1 MVRKPK
7 PVETTTRRGHW
18 PAGKRRHETP
28 AEWPDIKSRILRAV
42 RAPDMRTRKSAREN
56 GPRLSLRGVAEFV
69 GVHERTVRRWM
80 RGIDIPPAAAMAK
93 LARYLKR
100 VKR

>member
-1 MVRKPK
+1 MAKKKTPPAKP
-7 PVETTTRRGHW
+7 TRGHW
-18 PAGKRRHETP
+18 PAGKRRHEIP
-28 AEWPDIKSRILRAV
+28 AEWTDIKARILRAV

-56 GPRLSLRGVAEFV
+56 GPRLSLRGVAEFI

-80 RGIDIPPAAAMAK
+80 RGVDIPPTEAMAK